1 MGYLRSVS
9 SSSSSVHRIDRKVR
23 GGSIFNVRDIGFCE
37 GYVGVKN
44 TEIKSQLSGDR
55 LDNIC
60 SYYKRVVDHMPC
72 RREGLNLF
80 LTGIHRVKTLMPSL
94 INTGLN
100 AFINMRQLI

>member
-80 LTGIHRVKTLMPSL
+80 
-94 INTGLN
+94 
-100 AFINMRQLI
+100 